1 MATLTAGH
9 TIIEMA
15 KMISPIGK
23 QMKIAEVL
31 AKEIS
36 MLFDIIFVPSN
47 DIWGHKSLEEA
58 SEDTAVWRALN
69 EHVASGEELTNENY
83 DVIGILER
91 FAEFDIEWVDN
102 QPNPAMA
109 RIMKAKSKL
118 KAMAR
123 ALCSAFLYSNNRTTP
138 KQPHGMMPRLNTTGR
153 YVISHGDSATLTSI
167 LVVTHGEDAVH
178 GIYPMNSE
186 APDEEFIIRHK
197 DMGEQL
203 ITDSSGNHLR
213 KYVDNF
219 KFKGGLVVEDYR
231 TLGRVANIN
240 SATAKVQ
247 AWENDLITV
256 MERME
261 VTEKTVI
268 YMNETMTAAARI
280 RQKDKNNVHWTPGKG
295 EGLFGRPVMMFDETP
310 VKKIDSRILLNSE
323 SQIS

>member
-15 KMISPIGK
+15 KMISPTGK

-36 MLFDIIFVPSN
+36 MLYDLVFMPSN

-58 SEDTAVWRALN
+58 SEDTAAWRALN

-83 DVIGILER
+83 DVVGILER
-91 FAEFDIEWVDN
+91 FAEFDTEWVDN
-102 QPNPAMA
+102 QPDPGMA
-109 RIMKAKSKL
+109 RLRKAKSKL

-123 ALCSAFLYSNNRTTP
+123 ALCSAFLYSNNLVTP
-138 KQPHGMMPRLNTTGR
+138 KQPHGIAPRLSSTGR
-153 YVISHGDSATLTSI
+153 YVISNGGAATLTSI
-167 LVVTHGEDAVH
+167 YVITHGEDAVH

-186 APDEEFIIRHK
+186 APDEEFVIRHR
-197 DMGEQL
+197 DLGEKL
-203 ITDSSGNHLR
+203 ITDSSGNHLL

-231 TLGRVANIN
+231 ALGRVANIN
-240 SATAKVQ
+240 SATA
-247 AWENDLITV
+247 AATTWENDLINLI
-256 MERME
+256 ERME
-261 VTEKTVI
+261 ITEKTVI
-268 YMNETMTAAARI
+268 YMNETLTASARI
-280 RQKDKNNVHWTPGKG
+280 RQKDKNNVHWSPGKG
-295 EGLFGRPVMMFDETP
+295 EGLFGKPVMMFDEIP

-323 SQIS
+323 SAIT